1 VKDGSGE
8 ASSAMAE
15 VYLVDGAYYL
25 YRAFYG
31 MQGLSTSAGVPTNA
45 TLVFARMLL
54 KLLKERRP
62 DRTVV
67 AFDAPGPT
75 FRNDLYADY
84 KAHRPPMPDD
94 LRVQIPYIHRL
105 VEAMGIPLVMVEG
118 VEADDVLGTLAR
130 QVATAGDTAVLVTRD
145 KDLMQL
151 IDGGITMWDSLKE
164 EVVDEAAVRKKF
176 GVGPA
181 LVPDCLALIGDTS
194 DNIPGVPGVGPKGAA
209 ELLQAHGDLDGVLAA
224 APEIKA
230 KKRREALIAGADQ
243 ARLSRQLAT
252 IRTDVDLS
260 GIDLTPRPMDRD
272 ALRALFAELEFTR
285 LPGELG
291 LDDAPEEAAASPA
304 PRAARL
310 TEPAELAPWLDGE
323 VALHLWL
330 DEEPPRPAVLR
341 AVQVAARDAV
351 AYALV
356 GDPAPWLAVLAPW
369 LGRAGE
375 GQWLGHDLKPQLR
388 YLAEQGVA
396 VRVRRFDTALA
407 SYLLDASRDPTELAD
422 LVAAWLHQGVPSE
435 EAGLG
440 KGKARRALGDLPEGE
455 RAAFLRERGLAL
467 ARLAPHLETELAA
480 TGLSHLFDDLEAPLQ
495 AVLCAMEV
503 AGIAVDRPALEGLT
517 VDMAAELETLEEEIY
532 DLAGE
537 AFNINSPKQL
547 ATVLFDGL
555 ALPVIKRTKTG
566 PSTDVSVL
574 EELGRRHPLPAK
586 ILDYRSITKLLNTYV
601 TVLPTLIAAD
611 GRIHSRFHQ
620 TVAATGRLSSSHPN
634 LQNIPIRTERGRK
647 IRRAFVAP
655 DGYRLVSADYS
666 QIELRLL
673 AHFSG
678 DEKLIQ
684 AFVDGADIHRA
695 TAAQIFG
702 LEEEQVTD
710 AMRRDSKTINFG
722 ILYGMGA
729 FRLAQQIDVPL
740 AEAKR
745 FIEHYFARYPD
756 VRAYLDGSVREARET
771 GYVTTLLGRRRP
783 LPEVNSDNRMV
794 RANGERMAI
803 NTPLQGSAADII
815 KVAMLRVDDAL
826 RRDGFASR
834 LVLQVH
840 DELVL
845 EVPDPEV
852 DAVREMVTREMGAA
866 ASLKVPLVVDT
877 GVGRH
882 WDEAH

>member
-1 VKDGSGE
+1 V
-8 ASSAMAE
+8 AE

-54 KLLKERRP
+54 KLLKVRRP

-67 AFDAPGPT
+67 AFDARGPT

-130 QVATAGDTAVLVTRD
+130 QVAAAGDTAVLVTRD

-209 ELLQAHGDLDGVLAA
+209 ELLQAHGDLEGVLAA

-230 KKRREALIAGADQ
+230 KKRRESLIAGADQ
-243 ARLSRQLAT
+243 ARLSKDLAT

-291 LDDAPEEAAASPA
+291 LDDEPAAEAAEPP

-310 TEPAELAPWLDGE
+310 TEPAELAPWLAGE

-330 DEEPPRPAVLR
+330 DEEPPRPAELS
-341 AVQVAARDAV
+341 AVQVATQDAA

-356 GDPAPWLAVLAPW
+356 GDPAPWLAALAPW
-369 LGRAGE
+369 LGAEAGR
-375 GQWLGHDLKPQLR
+375 WLGHDLKPQLR
-388 YLAEQGVA
+388 YLAEQGIT
-396 VRVRRFDTALA
+396 VRVPRFDTALA

-422 LVAAWLHQGVPSE
+422 LVAAWLNQGVPSE

-440 KGKARRALGDLPEGE
+440 KGKARRALADLPEGE

-480 TGLSHLFDDLEAPLQ
+480 TGLSPLFEEVEAPLQ
-495 AVLCAMEV
+495 AALCAMEV

-517 VDMAAELETLEEEIY
+517 VDMEGELATLEEEIY

-555 ALPVIKRTKTG
+555 GLPVIKRTKTG

-655 DGYRLVSADYS
+655 DGYRLLSADYS

-756 VRAYLDGSVREARET
+756 VRAYLDGSVQEARET

-783 LPEVNSDNRMV
+783 LPEVASSNRMV

-826 RRDGFASR
+826 RREGLASR

-845 EVPDPEV
+845 EVPEAEV
-852 DAVREMVTREMGAA
+852 DAARGMVTREMNAA

-877 GVGRH
+877 GVGRN

>member
-1 VKDGSGE
+1 
-8 ASSAMAE
+8 MAE
-15 VYLVDGAYYL
+15 VYLIDGAYYL
-25 YRAFYG
+25 YRAFYA
-31 MQGLSTSAGVPTNA
+31 MRELSTSTGLPTNA
-45 TLVFARMLL
+45 TLIFARMLL

-62 DRTVV
+62 DRTVI
-67 AFDAPGPT
+67 AFDAKGPT

-84 KAHRPPMPDD
+84 KGHRPPMPDD

-105 VEAMGIPLVMVEG
+105 VEAMGIPTAIVEG
-118 VEADDVLGTLAR
+118 VEADDVLGTLALHT
-130 QVATAGDTAVLVTRD
+130 VAAGDTAVLVTRD

-151 IDGGITMWDSLKE
+151 IDGGISMWDSLKD
-164 EVVDEAAVRKKF
+164 EVVNTAAVEKKF
-176 GVGPA
+176 GIGPR

-209 ELLQAHGDLDGVLAA
+209 ELLQAYGDLEGVLAA

-243 ARLSRQLAT
+243 ARLSKELAT

-260 GIDLTPRPMDRD
+260 GVDLTQRPMDRD
-272 ALRALFAELEFTR
+272 ALRALFAELEFTS
-285 LPGELG
+285 LPRELG
-291 LDDAPEEAAASPA
+291 LDDDPAAEATEPPPGAARFASPGDLA
-304 PRAARL
+304 NWL
-310 TEPAELAPWLDGE
+310 TGE

-330 DEEPPRPAVLR
+330 EEEPPGPAELR
-341 AVQVAARDAV
+341 AIQVGNTEET

-356 GDPAPWLAVLAPW
+356 EDPGPWLAVLAPW
-369 LGRAGE
+369 LGAHAGR
-375 GQWLGHDLKPQLR
+375 WLGHGLKPQLR
-388 YLAEQGVA
+388 YLAEHEIA
-396 VRVRRFDTALA
+396 VRVPRFDTALA
-407 SYLLDASRDPTELAD
+407 SYLLDASRDPAELAD
-422 LVAAWLHQGVPSE
+422 LAAAWLQRAIPSE

-440 KGKARRALGDLPEGE
+440 KGKARRVLAELPEGE

-467 ARLAPHLETELAA
+467 AALAPHLENELAA
-480 TGLSHLFDDLEAPLQ
+480 TGLDGLYGEVEGPLQ
-495 AVLCAMEV
+495 EVLCAMEV
-503 AGIAVDRPALEGLT
+503 AGIAVDRPALDGLTAEMEEGL
-517 VDMAAELETLEEEIY
+517 AALEEEIY

-537 AFNINSPKQL
+537 QFNINSPKQL
-547 ATVLFDGL
+547 ATVLYDGL
-555 ALPVIKRTKTG
+555 DLPVIKRTKTG

-634 LQNIPIRTERGRK
+634 LQNIPIRTERGRT

-655 DGYRLVSADYS
+655 DGYRLLSADYS

-745 FIEHYFARYPD
+745 FIEHYFARYPK

-783 LPEVNSDNRMV
+783 LPEVNSDNRVV

-826 RRDGFASR
+826 RREGLASR

-845 EVPDPEV
+845 EVPDAEA
-852 DAVREMVTREMGAA
+852 DAVREMVPREMGAA

-877 GVGRH
+877 GVGDN

>member
-1 VKDGSGE
+1 
-8 ASSAMAE
+8 MAE

-25 YRAFYG
+25 YRAFYALRE
-31 MQGLSTSAGVPTNA
+31 LSTSTGLPTNA
-45 TLVFARMLL
+45 TLIFARMLL

-62 DRTVV
+62 DRTVI
-67 AFDAPGPT
+67 AFDAKGPT
-75 FRNDLYADY
+75 FRNELYPDY
-84 KAHRPPMPDD
+84 KGHRPPMPDD

-105 VEAMGIPLVMVEG
+105 VEAMGIPTAIVAG

-130 QVATAGDTAVLVTRD
+130 RTVAAGDTAVLVTRD

-151 IDGGITMWDSLKE
+151 IDGGISMWDSLKE
-164 EVVDEAAVRKKF
+164 EVVDTAAVEKKF
-176 GVGPA
+176 GVGPR

-194 DNIPGVPGVGPKGAA
+194 DNIPGVPGIGPKGAA
-209 ELLQAHGDLDGVLAA
+209 ELLQAYGDLEGVLAA
-224 APEIKA
+224 ASEIKA

-243 ARLSRQLAT
+243 ARLSKALAT
-252 IRTDVDLS
+252 IRTDVDLT
-260 GIDLTPRPMDRD
+260 GIDLIPRPMDRD

-291 LDDAPEEAAASPA
+291 LDDEPAAEAPA
-304 PRAARL
+304 PAAGATRL
-310 TEPAELAPWLDGE
+310 VAPAELATWLTGE

-330 DEEPPRPAVLR
+330 DEEPPSPAELR
-341 AVQVAARDAV
+341 AIQVATHDAV

-356 GDPAPWLAVLAPW
+356 PDPAPWLAALAPW
-369 LGRAGE
+369 LGSAAGR
-375 GQWLGHDLKPQLR
+375 WLGHDLKPQLR
-388 YLAEQGVA
+388 YLAEPGIV
-396 VRVRRFDTALA
+396 VRVPRFDTALA
-407 SYLLDASRDPTELAD
+407 SYLLDAGRDPTELAD
-422 LVAAWLHQGVPSE
+422 LAAAWLHQSVASE

-440 KGKARRALGDLPEGE
+440 KGKGRRALADLPEGE
-455 RAAFLRERGLAL
+455 RAAFLRGRGLAL
-467 ARLAPHLETELAA
+467 AALAPHLETELAA
-480 TGLSHLFDDLEAPLQ
+480 TGLERLYAEVEGPLQ
-495 AVLCAMEV
+495 EVLCAMEV

-517 VDMAAELETLEEEIY
+517 AEMAEELGALEEEIH

-537 AFNINSPKQL
+537 QFNINSPKQL
-547 ATVLFDGL
+547 ATVLYEGL
-555 ALPVIKRTKTG
+555 ALPVVKRTKTG

-634 LQNIPIRTERGRK
+634 LQNIPIRTERGRT

-655 DGYRLVSADYS
+655 RGQRLLSADYS

-678 DEKLIQ
+678 DEQLIQ

-702 LEEEQVTD
+702 LEEDQVTE

-745 FIEHYFARYPD
+745 FIEHYFARYPK

-783 LPEVNSDNRMV
+783 LPEVNSDNRVV

-815 KVAMLRVDDAL
+815 KVAMLRVDEAL
-826 RRDGFASR
+826 RREGLASR

-845 EVPDPEV
+845 EVPDAEV

-877 GVGRH
+877 GVGRN

>member
-1 VKDGSGE
+1 
-8 ASSAMAE
+8 
-15 VYLVDGAYYL
+15 
-25 YRAFYG
+25 
-31 MQGLSTSAGVPTNA
+31 
-45 TLVFARMLL
+45 
-54 KLLKERRP
+54 
-62 DRTVV
+62 
-67 AFDAPGPT
+67 
-75 FRNDLYADY
+75 
-84 KAHRPPMPDD
+84 
-94 LRVQIPYIHRL
+94 
-105 VEAMGIPLVMVEG
+105 
-118 VEADDVLGTLAR
+118 
-130 QVATAGDTAVLVTRD
+130 
-145 KDLMQL
+145 
-151 IDGGITMWDSLKE
+151 
-164 EVVDEAAVRKKF
+164 
-176 GVGPA
+176 
-181 LVPDCLALIGDTS
+181 
-194 DNIPGVPGVGPKGAA
+194 
-209 ELLQAHGDLDGVLAA
+209 
-224 APEIKA
+224 
-230 KKRREALIAGADQ
+230 
-243 ARLSRQLAT
+243 
-252 IRTDVDLS
+252 
-260 GIDLTPRPMDRD
+260 
-272 ALRALFAELEFTR
+272 
-285 LPGELG
+285 
-291 LDDAPEEAAASPA
+291 
-304 PRAARL
+304 
-310 TEPAELAPWLDGE
+310 
-323 VALHLWL
+323 
-330 DEEPPRPAVLR
+330 
-341 AVQVAARDAV
+341 
-351 AYALV
+351 
-356 GDPAPWLAVLAPW
+356 
-369 LGRAGE
+369 
-375 GQWLGHDLKPQLR
+375 
-388 YLAEQGVA
+388 
-396 VRVRRFDTALA
+396 
-407 SYLLDASRDPTELAD
+407 
-422 LVAAWLHQGVPSE
+422 VAAWLNQGMPSE

-440 KGKARRALGDLPEGE
+440 KGKARRALADLPEGE

-480 TGLSHLFDDLEAPLQ
+480 TGLERLYTEVEGPLQ
-495 AVLCAMEV
+495 GVLCAMEV
-503 AGIAVDRPALEGLT
+503 TGIAVDRPALEGLT
-517 VDMAAELETLEEEIY
+517 VDMEGELATLEDEIY
-532 DLAGE
+532 ELAGE

-586 ILDYRSITKLLNTYV
+586 ILDFRSITKLLNTYV

-634 LQNIPIRTERGRK
+634 LQNIPIRTDRGRT

-655 DGYRLVSADYS
+655 DGYRLLSADYS

-740 AEAKR
+740 VEAKR

-756 VRAYLDGSVREARET
+756 VRAYLDGSVQEARET

-783 LPEVNSDNRMV
+783 LPEVNSDNRVV

-826 RRDGFASR
+826 RREGLASR

-845 EVPDPEV
+845 EVPEAEV
-852 DAVREMVTREMGAA
+852 GPVRKMVTHEMNAA

-877 GVGRH
+877 GVGRN